1 MKRAIARWPF
11 FRKRVIEM
19 HDFSVAMGLMDFVPV
34 AFFAV
39 TALILLRD
47 LYSKMYKGAY
57 ALLAAGTIN
66 VFTAGFCKA
75 LWKLLYA
82 ANICD
87 FTALEEMFL
96 PLNSLGLLLV
106 GLSLI
111 GMLCWKR
118 KDTVM
123 LSAAPAVFSGSFVF
137 IMMMV
142 VGLGGICASLSI
154 LAAKMKKKGT
164 IILFVLS
171 FVCAMGM
178 GYMSSKDSTLAWVNW
193 VEQSINTVSQLCLM
207 LGVIALHKAGLADY
221 RFPEAAA

>member
-1 MKRAIARWPF
+1 
-11 FRKRVIEM
+11 M

-39 TALILLRD
+39 TAVILLQD
-47 LYSKMYKGAY
+47 LYNKMYKGAY

-118 KDTVM
+118 KDTMM

-164 IILFVLS
+164 IVLFVLS

-207 LGVIALHKAGLADY
+207 LGVIALHKAGLSEY
-221 RFPEAAA
+221 KFREVAA